1 MAKDRN
7 WYILIPIVLNVLV
20 LVVLPTL
27 WRQNGPERTL
37 IVAVAA
43 LGWPWLMYFVI
54 GRIIEHIIAKTSQG
68 RETSDHEDF
77 V

>member
-1 MAKDRN
+1 MAKERN
-7 WYILIPIVLNVLV
+7 WYILIPIVLNLLV

-37 IVAVAA
+37 IIAVAA

-54 GRIIEHIIAKTSQG
+54 GRIIEHTITKASQSHKA
-68 RETSDHEDF
+68 SDHEDF